1 MAWVVDTCLLI
12 DVAEAD
18 PAFGVASAKLPD
30 NKRANGLTVCPVT
43 YVELAPVFN
52 GDQKAQD
59 EFLFNLGVTWP
70 EVWTPTDTEI
80 AHQAWHRYV
89 TARRTAKIPKRPIA
103 DILIGAF
110 ASRFDGI
117 LTRNESDFRSVFPGL
132 AIVAPSGI

>member
-18 PAFGVASAKLPD
+18 PTFGIASAKLLD
-30 NKRANGLTVCPVT
+30 AKRPEGITLCPVT

-52 GDQKAQD
+52 GDQTAQN

-70 EVWTPTDTEI
+70 EVWTQGDTEE
-80 AHQAWHRYV
+80 AHRAWHRYV
-89 TARRTAKIPKRPIA
+89 SGRRATRILKRPLA

-117 LTRNESDFRSVFPGL
+117 LTRNESDFRPVFPSL
-132 AIVAPSGI
+132 PMVVP

>member
-18 PAFGVASAKLPD
+18 PLFGVASAKLLD
-30 NKRANGLTVCPVT
+30 GKRADGLTICPAT

-52 GDQKAQD
+52 GDQAAQN

-70 EVWTPTDTEI
+70 DNWTLADTEE
-80 AHQAWHRYV
+80 AHRAWQRHV
-89 TARRTAKIPKRPIA
+89 AARRSTKILKRPLA

-110 ASRFDGI
+110 AVRFDGI
-117 LTRNESDFRSVFPGL
+117 LTRNESDFRSAFPDL
-132 AIVAPSGI
+132 TIVVP

>member
-12 DVAEAD
+12 DIAEAD
-18 PAFGVASAKLPD
+18 PTFGVVSARLLD
-30 NKRANGLTVCPVT
+30 GKREAGLTICPAS

-52 GDQKAQD
+52 GDRAAQH

-70 EVWTPTDTEI
+70 EVWTHVDTEE
-80 AHQAWHRYV
+80 AHRAWNRYV
-89 TARRTAKIPKRPIA
+89 TARRTSKVPKRPLA

-117 LTRNESDFRSVFPGL
+117 LTRNEGDFRTVFPNL
-132 AIVAPSGI
+132 SITTP